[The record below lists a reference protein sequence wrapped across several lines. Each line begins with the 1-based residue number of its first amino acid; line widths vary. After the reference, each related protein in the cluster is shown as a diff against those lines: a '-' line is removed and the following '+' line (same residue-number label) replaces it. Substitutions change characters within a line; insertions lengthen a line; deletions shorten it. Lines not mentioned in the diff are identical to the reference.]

1 MTSRAPHTSTDEVV
15 EQLHGHTVSDPYR
28 WLEEPDSQRTLDWVR
43 DQRGYCD
50 EVLSGLPGRSWFQE
64 VMGAVTAR
72 PRTSAP
78 WRQGGHWLVSRNDG
92 TQDQDVVMVGD
103 SLGELLE
110 SPRVLVDPNTW
121 SEDGSASLATLRFNR
136 RGDLAAVGRSEAGS
150 DWTHISLIGPD
161 GGPVD
166 DAPIITKFCNPVW
179 LPDGSSYLYNAFPGA
194 ARADGADASALPAA
208 RIRRHRVGDDPSQDV
223 EIWTFVGEPRDLALL
238 KVSDDDRWLVAE
250 VFTGTETANR
260 VWLFPLSDRGGS
272 TVVGERLEL
281 IDKATNAWSYLG
293 SVGGELYFTTDD
305 DAPRARLVAIHDG
318 EWTIREVV
326 PEARGILRS
335 AVLADDALVVE
346 HLVDASPVLTRSSLD
361 GDRLGRVEVPG
372 GSVVG
377 CHGATSSSEVFLG
390 MSTINESCVPWRLDV
405 VDGSLRR
412 LVELEGHSH
421 WEPPAHRIE
430 RRTGTSADGTRV
442 PYFLVFP
449 DSVTLDEP
457 RPTIVYGY
465 GGFSIPVAADH
476 RPIWPGWLAAGGVIA
491 IANLRGGGEFGR
503 DWYEQGIREGK
514 QHVFDDLVAVAEALV
529 ADGVTTPAQLAVHG
543 KSNGGL
549 LVGAV
554 MTQRPEL
561 FAVALPHVGVL
572 DAVRFH
578 RFTIGAAWISDY
590 GNPDDPEDLE
600 RILSWSPLANVRPD
614 FDYPATL
621 VMTSDHDDRVV
632 PAHSYKFTAAVQAA
646 QAGDAPVAVRIEHA
660 TGHGLANRPPAVVAA
675 ECADMLA
682 FAAHHTGLA
691 VPCAPGRG

>member
-1 MTSRAPHTSTDEVV
+1 
-15 EQLHGHTVSDPYR
+15 
-28 WLEEPDSQRTLDWVR
+28 
-43 DQRGYCD
+43 
-50 EVLSGLPGRSWFQE
+50 
-64 VMGAVTAR
+64 
-72 PRTSAP
+72 
-78 WRQGGHWLVSRNDG
+78 
-92 TQDQDVVMVGD
+92 
-103 SLGELLE
+103 
-110 SPRVLVDPNTW
+110 
-121 SEDGSASLATLRFNR
+121 
-136 RGDLAAVGRSEAGS
+136 
-150 DWTHISLIGPD
+150 
-161 GGPVD
+161 
-166 DAPIITKFCNPVW
+166 
-179 LPDGSSYLYNAFPGA
+179 
-194 ARADGADASALPAA
+194 
-208 RIRRHRVGDDPSQDV
+208 
-223 EIWTFVGEPRDLALL
+223 
-238 KVSDDDRWLVAE
+238 
-250 VFTGTETANR
+250 
-260 VWLFPLSDRGGS
+260 
-272 TVVGERLEL
+272 
-281 IDKATNAWSYLG
+281 
-293 SVGGELYFTTDD
+293 
-305 DAPRARLVAIHDG
+305 
-318 EWTIREVV
+318 
-326 PEARGILRS
+326 
-335 AVLADDALVVE
+335 
-346 HLVDASPVLTRSSLD
+346 
-361 GDRLGRVEVPG
+361 
-372 GSVVG
+372 
-377 CHGATSSSEVFLG
+377 

-412 LVELEGHSH
+412 LVELEGHSD

-646 QAGDAPVAVRIEHA
+646 QAGDAPVAVRIERA